1 MPQTGT
7 GGQPPGGRYRRGVNA
22 PTSDAPLLDAR
33 YRVGAVLARGGMSTV
48 HRGLDTRL
56 DRRVAIKI
64 MDPRMAA
71 DPVFRA
77 RFEREARSAARIDHP
92 NVVDVHDQGAV
103 RDTLF
108 LVMELVEGGTLREVL
123 RHRGALGVPVAFAV
137 MEPVL
142 AGLAQAHALG
152 MVHRDV
158 KPENVLLGRDGAVKV
173 ADFGLV
179 TAAAEAGVSHAG
191 MILGTMAYL
200 SPEQVATGQADARSD
215 VYAAGILFSELL
227 TGAPP
232 YTGDNALSVA
242 YRHVNDDVPPPS
254 RIAGDVP
261 PELDDLI
268 LRATSREAARRPAD
282 AAAFLAELRR
292 LRVELGVP
300 RVPVPLPPPPPVT
313 EQETEPA
320 VLPAAGPRG
329 TRALS
334 REELDPGPP
343 TDRIDAAAVGA
354 TVRASAGGRRGRRDT
369 AEAARPEVLPDH
381 RIARRRGRRTFAVWI
396 AVLLV
401 LGLLVGGAAW
411 WLGSGRWTAM
421 PSVVGLDR
429 ASAERLLA
437 DADLAVTV
445 TEELHDDVAADVV
458 AGSDPVAQARLL
470 RGAAVTLRVSTGR
483 PVVPAVG
490 PGTSVT
496 DAQQAIRTARLTP
509 ATGASEFND
518 TVPSGAVVRTDPAA
532 GTPVAI
538 NGTVTLVLSKGEAP
552 PPEVRI
558 PFLIGESRDD
568 ATTELRRLGLD
579 VQVQEGFPFTRN
591 RARVVDV
598 DPGPGET
605 VLKGSTVTITVL

>member
-7 GGQPPGGRYRRGVNA
+7 SGEPPGGRYRRRVNA
-22 PTSDAPLLDAR
+22 PADFAALLDAR
-33 YRVGAVLARGGMSTV
+33 YRVGPVLARGGMSTV
-48 HRGLDTRL
+48 HRGMDTRL
-56 DRRVAIKI
+56 DRPVAIKI

-71 DPVFRA
+71 DPTFRA

-92 NVVDVHDQGAV
+92 NVVDVHDQGRV

-158 KPENVLLGRDGAVKV
+158 KPENVLLGADGAVKV

-242 YRHVNDDVPPPS
+242 YRHVNDDVPAPS

-261 PELDDLI
+261 PKLDDLI
-268 LRATSREAARRPAD
+268 LRATSRDPARRPAD
-282 AAAFLAELRR
+282 AAAFRAELVR
-292 LRVELGVP
+292 LRAELGVP
-300 RVPVPLPPPPPVT
+300 RVAVPLPPARPVE

-320 VLPAAGPRG
+320 PLPAAGPRG
-329 TRALS
+329 TRALT
-334 REELDPGPP
+334 RGELPEEETARLSPVVD
-343 TDRIDAAAVGA
+343 DRPDR
-354 TVRASAGGRRGRRDT
+354 TRGRHGT
-369 AEAARPEVLPDH
+369 AAAARPEALPDH
-381 RIARRRGRRTFAVWI
+381 RIARRRSRRTFAIWI
-396 AVLLV
+396 AVVLV

-411 WLGSGRWTAM
+411 WLGSGRWTAV

-429 ASAERLLA
+429 AAAERLLA
-437 DADLAVTV
+437 DADLAATV

-458 AGSDPVAQARLL
+458 AGTDPVAQARLL

-483 PVVPAVG
+483 PVVPAIG
-490 PGTSVT
+490 PGTSVA
-496 DAQQAIRTARLTP
+496 DAEQAVRAAHLTP
-509 ATGASEFND
+509 ATGGGEFSD

-532 GTPVAI
+532 GTALPV
-538 NGTVTLVLSKGEAP
+538 NGTVTLVVSKGQAP
-552 PPEVRI
+552 PPQVRI
-558 PFLIGESRDD
+558 PFLIGESRDQ
-568 ATTELRRLGLD
+568 AVRELRGLGLD
-579 VQVQEGFPFTRN
+579 VEVTEGLPFTRPN
-591 RARVVDV
+591 ARVVGV
-598 DPGPGET
+598 SPGAGET
-605 VLKGSTVTITVL
+605 VERGTTVTITVL